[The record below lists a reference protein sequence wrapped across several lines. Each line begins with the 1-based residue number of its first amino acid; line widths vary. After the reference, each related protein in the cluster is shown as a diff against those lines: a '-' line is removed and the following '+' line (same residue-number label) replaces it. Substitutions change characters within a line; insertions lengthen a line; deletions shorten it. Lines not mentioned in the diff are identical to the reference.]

1 MMGARGPLKIPA
13 HLQVVRP
20 GAPGGPSPVSK
31 SAADKVHL
39 SPPAKPDELPDAVSD
54 AWDAIVPTLNDA
66 GMLSPIDGATLEL
79 ALRHFVQARMA
90 SDELLAADSV
100 VIRDEKNG
108 RDAKHPASQIMRD
121 HSAEFL
127 KYAIQLGLSFASR
140 ARISLPD
147 DTPKDMGNP
156 FA

>member
-1 MMGARGPLKIPA
+1 MGIRGPLKIPA

-20 GAPGGPSPVSK
+20 GTPGGPAAAPK
-31 SAADKVHL
+31 SAAESVRL
-39 SPPAKPDELPDAVSD
+39 SAPTKPDGMPAAVAA
-54 AWDAIVPTLNDA
+54 AWDEIVPTLDDA

-79 ALRHFVQARMA
+79 ALRHFIQARMA
-90 SDELLAADSV
+90 SDELLDAGSV
-100 VIRDEKNG
+100 VIHDEKNG

-127 KYAIQLGLSFASR
+127 KYAAQLGLSFAAR
-140 ARISLPD
+140 ARVTLPD
-147 DTPKDMGNP
+147 NTDKDSSNP

>member
-1 MMGARGPLKIPA
+1 MGARGPLRIPS
-13 HLQVVRP
+13 HLQLVQP
-20 GAPGGPSPVSK
+20 GVPGGPASIPK
-31 SAADKVHL
+31 SAADRVSL
-39 SPPAKPDELPDAVSD
+39 SAPVKPDDLPDSVSLM
-54 AWDAIVPTLNDA
+54 WDAIVPTLNDA

-127 KYAIQLGLSFASR
+127 KYATQLGLSFAAR
-140 ARISLPD
+140 ARIALPND
-147 DTPKDMGNP
+147 PPGDTGNP

>member
-1 MMGARGPLKIPA
+1 MGARGPLKIPA

-20 GAPGGPSPVSK
+20 GTPDGPPPAPK
-31 SAADKVHL
+31 SAADKVRL
-39 SPPAKPDELPDAVSD
+39 SAPTKPDGLPDAVSI
-54 AWDAIVPTLNDA
+54 AWDSIVPTLDDA

-127 KYAIQLGLSFASR
+127 KYATQLGLSFAAR
-140 ARISLPD
+140 ARITLPN
-147 DTPKDMGNP
+147 DTPEDTGNP

>member
-1 MMGARGPLKIPA
+1 M
-13 HLQVVRP
+13 
-20 GAPGGPSPVSK
+20 
-31 SAADKVHL
+31 
-39 SPPAKPDELPDAVSD
+39 
-54 AWDAIVPTLNDA
+54 WDAIVPTLNDA

-127 KYAIQLGLSFASR
+127 KYATQLGLSFAAR
-140 ARISLPD
+140 ARIALPND
-147 DTPKDMGNP
+147 PPGDTGNP